1 MSKDLA
7 LKAGIKLAA
16 EKGLINVSRSDIC
29 RETGIMDG
37 SWASTVGISFTE
49 LMVEIKKAIGEEKR
63 FLVTK
68 KRIDNKE
75 LRKENILHCA
85 MKLAEEFGYT
95 KISCTMIAEEAGISH
110 VTVIHNFGTM
120 QQLRN
125 DIMRKAVKTRN
136 LKIIAQGL
144 CAGDKQA
151 KKADQQLK
159 EEALK
164 CLI

>member
-16 EKGLINVSRSDIC
+16 EKGLINVSRADIC
-29 RETGIMDG
+29 TAADIPDG
-37 SWASTVGISFTE
+37 SWARVVGMSFTE
-49 LMVEIKKAIGEEKR
+49 LLVEIKKSIGDEKY
-63 FLVTK
+63 FLVSK
-68 KRIDNKE
+68 KRVSPE
-75 LRKENILHCA
+75 LRKENIMQCA
-85 MKLAEEFGYT
+85 MKLAEKHGYT
-95 KISCTMIAEEAGISH
+95 KISSTLIAEAAGISH
-110 VTVIHNFGTM
+110 VSVIKYFGTM

-136 LKIIAQGL
+136 LKIVAQGL

-151 KKADQQLK
+151 KKADQSLK